1 MERETVQ
8 MRNFKVVGLDLAGVP
23 TRTSGI
29 SFLEEM
35 KTETH
40 LLFSDT
46 EILEFIKRKSPHLVT
61 IDAPL
66 SLPPGRKS
74 IQEKSRIHFRPC
86 DEELRKRGI
95 RFFPITLGPMRKLTE
110 RGIQLRI
117 SLEKLGFR
125 VYEVYPGGAQ
135 DILKIPRAGRNLEGL
150 RKGLQVLGIKG
161 IKKSCSAHE
170 LDAIMAAYVGLLF
183 LQEKA
188 EIYGS
193 LDQGAI
199 LMPISE

>member
-1 MERETVQ
+1 

>member
-1 MERETVQ
+1 LERETVQ